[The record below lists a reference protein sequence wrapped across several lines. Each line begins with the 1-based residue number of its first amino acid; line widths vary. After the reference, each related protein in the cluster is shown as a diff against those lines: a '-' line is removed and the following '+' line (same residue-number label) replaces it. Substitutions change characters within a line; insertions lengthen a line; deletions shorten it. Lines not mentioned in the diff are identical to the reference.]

1 MSEIGMKKR
10 PSFKYI
16 KDHPKSMLAI
26 LKYVHFMEQG
36 QPQHLL
42 IDFRFEFDLF
52 ITIH

>member
-1 MSEIGMKKR
+1 MSEIEMKKR
-10 PSFKYI
+10 ALFNYI

-42 IDFRFEFDLF
+42 IDFRFEFDPF